1 MAPKNPIGRLADSAI
16 SSIKDPLGTAGKVVE
31 QAKGTA
37 ALGKMVAEQVGKS
50 AISKATGT
58 AGAVVGRASGRK
70 PTADKGDVADVTT
83 EGASLRSVPDVN
95 EPAHTTKPSAERA
108 AESTKQHGDPMRKS
122 ARTAAKKAPAQKTA
136 AKKAPAKR
144 PSAKTPVPSPKD
156 VAEVVEAA
164 VAEDPTKTAAQP
176 VKKSTA
182 KKTAPGDKLPTKKSA
197 STQQAGVKKVAGKTV
212 AGKKVAG
219 KQVAGK
225 KAAPKTAEQV
235 ATAQG
240 DAVTTP
246 VGTPGAGKGHNPDTA
261 ERDLNQPGTE
271 GIVDEAT
278 VKAVASEAKTMR
290 KAAERNPE

>member
-70 PTADKGDVADVTT
+70 PTVDKGDLADATT

-95 EPAHTTKPSAERA
+95 EPAHTTEPSAERA
-108 AESTKQHGDPMRKS
+108 MESTKQHGDPMRKP

-144 PSAKTPVPSPKD
+144 PAAKTPVPSPKD

-197 STQQAGVKKVAGKTV
+197 STQQPGVKKVAGKTV
-212 AGKKVAG
+212 AGKK
-219 KQVAGK
+219 VAGK

-246 VGTPGAGKGHNPDTA
+246 VGTPGAGKGRNPDTA

-271 GIVDEAT
+271 GIVDDAT

>member
-1 MAPKNPIGRLADSAI
+1 VAPKNPIGRLADSAI

-70 PTADKGDVADVTT
+70 PSADKGDIADVTT

-108 AESTKQHGDPMRKS
+108 AESTKQHGDPMRKPA

-144 PSAKTPVPSPKD
+144 PAAKTPVPSPKD

-182 KKTAPGDKLPTKKSA
+182 KRTAPGDKLPTKKGP
-197 STQQAGVKKVAGKTV
+197 STQQPGVKKVAGKTV
-212 AGKKVAG
+212 AGKK
-219 KQVAGK
+219 VAGK

-246 VGTPGAGKGHNPDTA
+246 VGTPGAGKGRNPDTA